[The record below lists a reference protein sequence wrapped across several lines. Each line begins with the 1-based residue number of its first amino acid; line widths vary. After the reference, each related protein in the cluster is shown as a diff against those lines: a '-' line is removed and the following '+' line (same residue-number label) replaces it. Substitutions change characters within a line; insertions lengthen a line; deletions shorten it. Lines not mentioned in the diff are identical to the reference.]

1 LFQKYSQ
8 TFNTDTSNA
17 DGTQI
22 EDERKVRYFNEKRFK
37 M

>member
-1 LFQKYSQ
+1 LFQRNSQ

-22 EDERKVRYFNEKRFK
+22 EDEIEVRYFNEKRFK
-37 M
+37 